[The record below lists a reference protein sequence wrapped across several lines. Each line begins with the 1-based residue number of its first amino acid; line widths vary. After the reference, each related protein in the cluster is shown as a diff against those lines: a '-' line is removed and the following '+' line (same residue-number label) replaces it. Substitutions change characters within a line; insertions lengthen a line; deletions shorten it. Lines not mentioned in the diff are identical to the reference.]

1 MLEYKGYHAEI
12 EFDEEENYYCGWLY
26 GISDLVT
33 FGGETKAEVEKD
45 FRDAVDD
52 YLEFCKETNQEPKR
66 EENNL
71 KINSDLY
78 KTLMTAAENAGENLN
93 EFVEKILSDYIS
105 KTA

>member
-66 EENNL
+66 EENKL

-93 EFVEKILSDYIS
+93 DFVEKILSDYIS